1 MNSNWFIAL
10 GIALVM
16 GLFGLAGAAKQ
27 VQLVGLWWDQR
38 DGADTAMASAL
49 APLIDCVNR
58 VDRDTRLVY
67 YRRANPNLSDG
78 QSTLHPAG
86 YPHNRNEFG
95 DTTEPDARTI
105 QKDACGEN
113 ITLKLKSQQPGSRLI
128 GVAERFVPSLNAI
141 TGLIYASK
149 SSQPQSAAY
158 ERLFNDNMLAL
169 LRENML
175 KEGAAYTSISAEL
188 RRALEREEQRLRPAQ
203 LTLLKARF
211 GEDLHWHV
219 LNYMITARQ
228 AINQVD
234 QGMRN
239 ASLTPQAL
247 ATLAAAVQVA
257 GENTERFA
265 KGVPRTARD
274 EDAAYLWYSVK
285 PSVDAYLEAMHALL
299 NDWLDHAS
307 PQQLS
312 DDYYVVARRYD
323 SLLSYYNRQARNTF

>member
-16 GLFGLAGAAKQ
+16 GVFGLVGAAKQ

-38 DGADTAMASAL
+38 DGPDTAMASAL

-67 YRRANPNLSDG
+67 YRRANPDRSDG
-78 QSTLHPAG
+78 ESTLRPAG
-86 YPHNRNEFG
+86 YPDNRTEFG
-95 DTTEPDARTI
+95 DTTEPDARVI
-105 QKDACGEN
+105 QKDVCGEN
-113 ITLKLKSQQPGSRLI
+113 ISLKLKSQQPDSRLV
-128 GVAERFVPSLNAI
+128 GVADRFVPSLDTI
-141 TGLIYASK
+141 TALTYPSR
-149 SSQPQSAAY
+149 SSAPQSAA
-158 ERLFNDNMLAL
+158 EKRLFNDNMMAL

-175 KEGAAYTSISAEL
+175 REGAAYLSISAEL
-188 RRALEREEQRLRPAQ
+188 RRSLEREEQRLRPAQ
-203 LTLLKARF
+203 LTALQARF

-219 LNYMITARQ
+219 LNYMIAARQ
-228 AINQVD
+228 AINQID

-239 ASLTPQAL
+239 ASLTPQ
-247 ATLAAAVQVA
+247 TLAALTAAVQVA
-257 GENTERFA
+257 GEKSHRAVKN
-265 KGVPRTARD
+265 VPRTARD

-285 PSVDAYLEAMHALL
+285 PSVDAYLEAMQALL